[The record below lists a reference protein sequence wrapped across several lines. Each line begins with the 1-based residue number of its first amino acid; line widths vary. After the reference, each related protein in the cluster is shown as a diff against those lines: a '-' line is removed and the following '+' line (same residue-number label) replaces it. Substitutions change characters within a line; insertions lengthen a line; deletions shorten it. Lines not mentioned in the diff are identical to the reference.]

1 MLFISLTDRMIE
13 VRKGKVPSCLIHID
27 FPELVAEPHYIRC
40 CYTHNF
46 ADVPLQPNIS
56 AR

>member
-1 MLFISLTDRMIE
+1 VLFISLTDRMIE
-13 VRKGKVPSCLIHID
+13 VLKGKVASCLIHID